1 MTKVGFIGLG
11 IMGKPMARNLMK
23 AGFSL
28 VVHNRSRGPM
38 EELMKEGAE
47 VAYSPKE
54 VAQKAEVIITMLPDS
69 PDVEKVV
76 LGENGVLEGA
86 KAGTI
91 LIDMSSIS
99 PIVSQRIAAE
109 VAKKGVKMLDAPVSG
124 GETGAINGTLAIMVG
139 GDQEVFDKCQDLFK
153 AMGKSVVRV
162 GDIGAGGFTKLA
174 NQIITAI
181 NLEALGEAFVLG
193 VKAGVD
199 PNLIF
204 QAIRGGLAG
213 SNMMESRIPAIM
225 ERNFRPGFKLK
236 LHLKDLNNALSTAKE
251 LGVPLPITSMVQ
263 QMMLALN
270 TWGLGEEDNGSLV
283 KLLEDFAKT
292 EIKKKS

>member
-1 MTKVGFIGLG
+1 MTKIGFIGLG

-23 AGFSL
+23 AGFPL
-28 VVHNRSRGPM
+28 VVHNRSRGPV

-47 VAYSPKE
+47 AAYSPKE
-54 VAQKAEVIITMLPDS
+54 VAQKAEVVITMLPDS
-69 PDVEKVV
+69 PDVEKVI

-99 PIVSQRIAAE
+99 PVVSQRIAAE

-124 GETGAINGTLAIMVG
+124 GETGAISGTLAIMVG
-139 GDQEVFDKCQDLFK
+139 GDQEVFDKCLDIFK
-153 AMGKSVVRV
+153 AMGKSIVRV
-162 GDIGAGGFTKLA
+162 GSIGAGGFTKLA
-174 NQIITAI
+174 NQIIAAI

-225 ERNFRPGFKLK
+225 ERNFKPGFKLK
-236 LHLKDLNNALSTAKE
+236 LHLKDLNNALSAAKD
-251 LGVPLPITSMVQ
+251 LGVPLPITSLVQ
-263 QMMLALN
+263 QMMLAL
-270 TWGLGEEDNGSLV
+270 TTRGLGEDDNGSLV

>member
-1 MTKVGFIGLG
+1 
-11 IMGKPMARNLMK
+11 MARNLMK
-23 AGFSL
+23 AGFPL
-28 VVHNRSRGPM
+28 VVHNRSRGPV

-47 VAYSPKE
+47 AAYSPKE
-54 VAQKAEVIITMLPDS
+54 VAQKAEVVITMLPDS
-69 PDVEKVV
+69 PDVEKVI

-99 PIVSQRIAAE
+99 PVVSQRIAAE

-124 GETGAINGTLAIMVG
+124 GETGAISGTLAIMVG
-139 GDQEVFDKCQDLFK
+139 GDQEVFDKCLDIFK
-153 AMGKSVVRV
+153 AMGKSIVRV
-162 GDIGAGGFTKLA
+162 GSIGAGGFTKLA
-174 NQIITAI
+174 NQIIAAI

-225 ERNFRPGFKLK
+225 ERNFKPGFKLK
-236 LHLKDLNNALSTAKE
+236 LHLKDLNNALSAAKD
-251 LGVPLPITSMVQ
+251 LGVPLPITSLVQ
-263 QMMLALN
+263 QMMLAL
-270 TWGLGEEDNGSLV
+270 TTRGLGEDDNGSLV

>member
-1 MTKVGFIGLG
+1 
-11 IMGKPMARNLMK
+11 MARNLMK

>member
-1 MTKVGFIGLG
+1 
-11 IMGKPMARNLMK
+11 MARNLMK

-225 ERNFRPGFKLK
+225 ERNFKPGFKLK

-270 TWGLGEEDNGSLV
+270 TRGLGEEDNGSLV

>member
-1 MTKVGFIGLG
+1 
-11 IMGKPMARNLMK
+11 MARNLMK
-23 AGFSL
+23 AGFPL
-28 VVHNRSRGPM
+28 VVHNRSRGPV

-47 VAYSPKE
+47 AAYSPKE
-54 VAQKAEVIITMLPDS
+54 VAQKAEVVITMLPDS
-69 PDVEKVV
+69 PDVEKVI

-86 KAGTI
+86 RAGTI

-124 GETGAINGTLAIMVG
+124 GETGAINATLAIMVG
-139 GDQEVFDKCQDLFK
+139 GDQEVFDKCLDIFK

-162 GDIGAGGFTKLA
+162 GNIGAGGFTKLA
-174 NQIITAI
+174 NQIIAAI

-225 ERNFRPGFKLK
+225 ERNFKPGFKLK
-236 LHLKDLNNALSTAKE
+236 LHLKDLNNALSAAKD
-251 LGVPLPITSMVQ
+251 LGVPLPITSLVQ
-263 QMMLALN
+263 QMMLAL
-270 TWGLGEEDNGSLV
+270 TTRGLGEDDNGSLV